1 MPAKSISAIA
11 LQMTPKRGA
20 VAGLSPMIYHAHG
33 ATRNGAPQPS
43 NVQPSGGRQS
53 TRCKRQ
59 MAAQLQSAQAN
70 QEAEPQPDEMAAMF
84 EAAQRVL
91 LRGTHGD

>member
-1 MPAKSISAIA
+1 
-11 LQMTPKRGA
+11 
-20 VAGLSPMIYHAHG
+20 MIYHAHG